1 MKLVKTKQ
9 GYGYMGKFIQ
19 AMPARVCPDSPE
31 RSDCGDKSILG
42 SHSGKKIQEYGP
54 WRSCSIPGIYHTIKP
69 FILASEICQIKARLI
84 KHDAEAA
91 SASHGVHPR

>member
-1 MKLVKTKQ
+1 
-9 GYGYMGKFIQ
+9 MGKFIQ

-31 RSDCGDKSILG
+31 IILTVDTNRFLDLTLMRTG
-42 SHSGKKIQEYGP
+42 FKIQEYGP

-69 FILASEICQIKARLI
+69 FILASDICQIKPRLI

-91 SASHGVHPR
+91 SAFHGVHPR